1 MLGDGQFTGDHHLV
15 VPSHRQQRLEQQRP
29 GSPVQ
34 LRQPGD
40 LGLPPRMIDHID
52 QYGSSPPGQRRTHEP
67 DRLARTR
74 LVEGDLG
81 GGHLPLELHCVD
93 RHAAHVEAI
102 RPCFGQEPV
111 PTELPA
117 QITDVRLQ
125 AVRRARRRIALPDGV
140 QQLARFQRMTGV
152 QHEADQHVA
161 TASTAD
167 HHLTVPDRHRQRPQ
181 QFDRQP
187 LSHGGRPPGRDEPPL
202 PAPYGVDLSREGY
215 GKTVAKR
222 YCQAVP

>member
-1 MLGDGQFTGDHHLV
+1 MLGDGQLTGDHHLV
-15 VPSHRQQRLEQQRP
+15 VPSHRQQRLEQQRV

-34 LRQPGD
+34 LCQPGD

-52 QYGSSPPGQRRTHEP
+52 QHGSSPPGQRRTDEP

-81 GGHLPLELHCVD
+81 GCHLPLELHRVD

-102 RPCFGQEPV
+102 RPPFGQEPV

-117 QITDVRLQ
+117 QIADVRLQ

-152 QHEADQHVA
+152 QRQADQHVA
-161 TASTAD
+161 TARTAD
-167 HHLTVPDRHRQRPQ
+167 HHLAVPDRHRQRPQ
-181 QFDRQP
+181 HFDRKP
-187 LSHGGRPPGRDEPPL
+187 LSHGG
-202 PAPYGVDLSREGY
+202 
-215 GKTVAKR
+215 
-222 YCQAVP
+222 